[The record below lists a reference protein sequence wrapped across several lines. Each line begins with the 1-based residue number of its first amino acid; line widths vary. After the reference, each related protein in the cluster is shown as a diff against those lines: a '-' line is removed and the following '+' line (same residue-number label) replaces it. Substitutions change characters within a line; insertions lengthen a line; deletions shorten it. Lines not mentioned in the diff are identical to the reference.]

1 MQMLSVDNLG
11 LHKLRT
17 PVRRQSE
24 MWEYDN
30 VLQVFQLSSKSSDV
44 QIPGARSDTLPI
56 TKNNIDVHPVTP

>member
-56 TKNNIDVHPVTP
+56 TKNNINVHPVTP